1 VRTPT
6 GLAFA
11 ALDAARAHCR
21 DWAQALAPW
30 APPGVVLENKGASL
44 SLHYRLAADRAA
56 AHAAVLERASA
67 LEPAPRLMEG
77 KCVLNVL
84 PEGALSKREG
94 LIALMAQC
102 GCTHAVFVG
111 DDVTDEDV
119 FVGAPPAWLTVRVGA
134 DRDSAARWFV
144 PAQIDVLRLLQALH
158 EQRERRLA

>member
-1 VRTPT
+1 MRTHPGAT
-6 GLAFA
+6 FLTHPGLHVD
-11 ALDAARAHCR
+11 ALSAR
-21 DWAQALAPW
+21 DELPAL
-30 APPGVVLENKGASL
+30 
-44 SLHYRLAADRAA
+44 
-56 AHAAVLERASA
+56 
-67 LEPAPRLMEG
+67 
-77 KCVLNVL
+77 LNVL